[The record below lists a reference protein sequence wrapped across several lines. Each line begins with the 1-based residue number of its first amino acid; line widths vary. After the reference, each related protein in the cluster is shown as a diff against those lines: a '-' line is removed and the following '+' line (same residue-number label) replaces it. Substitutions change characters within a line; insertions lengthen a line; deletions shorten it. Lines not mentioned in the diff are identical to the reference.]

1 MNSSQR
7 NFFVAIL
14 GGATAIAVALYFW
27 GPEKNPSHEQP
38 KVATEV
44 VPVTE
49 KTVASGFNTTAP
61 APQPTPRP
69 DRPLPLLGPHLR
81 KIGDCLNVKN
91 SLNNDADLSFTSLVD
106 SMRGELGDL
115 VTDKTDWKN
124 VHITLP
130 NGDKRRL
137 RVEVEAI
144 GEESS
149 DLRLRYFGVDKEDL
163 PVPIPLTD
171 AQSKKPSEEYIT
183 SIENQGK
190 VTLRE
195 EARRGVFSKGA
206 EIYHTERNG
215 FLSELEIS
223 YDGKGV
229 KCQDLQSHRGTC
241 NCF

>member
-27 GPEKNPSHEQP
+27 GPAKNPSDKQP
-38 KVATEV
+38 SVAAEV
-44 VPVTE
+44 APVTAP
-49 KTVASGFNTTAP
+49 TAAPGFNTTAP
-61 APQPTPRP
+61 VPQPTPHP
-69 DRPLPLLGPHLR
+69 ERPLPLLGPHLR
-81 KIGDCLNVKN
+81 KIGDCLNIKN
-91 SLNNDADLSFTSLVD
+91 SLNSDADLSFTSLVD
-106 SMRGELGDL
+106 SMRGELGELAADH
-115 VTDKTDWKN
+115 TDWKN

-149 DLRLRYFGVDKEDL
+149 GLRLSYFGVDKEDL

-229 KCQDLQSHRGTC
+229 KCQGLQGNQGTC